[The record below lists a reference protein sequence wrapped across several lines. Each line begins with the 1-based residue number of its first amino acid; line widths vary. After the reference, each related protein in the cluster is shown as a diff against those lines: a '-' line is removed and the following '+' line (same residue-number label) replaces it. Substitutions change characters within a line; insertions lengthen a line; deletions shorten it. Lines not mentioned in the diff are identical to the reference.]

1 MGVVG
6 EGEVCLSTSNRNFP
20 GRMGDPKAQVYLA
33 SPVVAAASAVT
44 GVITH
49 PAEVVSGPSPSGAF
63 GATSPARGEGVR

>member
-1 MGVVG
+1 MGVLG
-6 EGEVCLSTSNRNFP
+6 EGEVCLSTTNRNFP

-49 PAEVVSGPSPSGAF
+49 PREVVGR
-63 GATSPARGEGVR
+63 AR